1 PHRLRVV
8 AGGQDRLG
16 QQRQRANRSLELV
29 ADVGDEVPAHRV
41 DPVCFSAVLYEDQDE
56 LRAERGDPDGDG
68 QRVAAERSAR
78 DLKFELPDLSIPAH
92 LPGHRDQFLGDQPLT
107 AHQSEGV
114 RRRGCLDHG
123 VAGIE
128 QHRGGSQ
135 DLEHRGHAG
144 RHQRLGGGRLGRAPL
159 ALAPAERETA
169 RGADGQRYQGGR
181 RSRGDVEI
189 GREVVHTPRVN
200 ARADHSARP
209 EAHSVIRRQEFTFT
223 SRRVHRR
230 ARLRLRSPHYGEG
243 SPRCAHR
250 RAGHG
255 RAKPPP
261 QLTGAFS
268 MRDVYHE
275 ELDSIGRTLIEM
287 TGLVGAAMG
296 RATAAPLEADL
307 QVAES
312 VISADDAVDALQSEL
327 DSRALDL
334 LARQQPVAGD
344 LRTIITSLRMSA
356 DLERMGD
363 LARHIAK
370 VARLRYP
377 EIAVPEELRPMIQEM
392 GRIAGELA
400 QKTAEIIDG
409 RDVDAARELPEDDDE
424 MDELHRALFRAL
436 LDKKTDY
443 SVETAIDV
451 TLIGRYYERFAD
463 HSVSVARRLIFL
475 VTGEHH

>member
-1 PHRLRVV
+1 
-8 AGGQDRLG
+8 
-16 QQRQRANRSLELV
+16 
-29 ADVGDEVPAHRV
+29 
-41 DPVCFSAVLYEDQDE
+41 
-56 LRAERGDPDGDG
+56 
-68 QRVAAERSAR
+68 
-78 DLKFELPDLSIPAH
+78 
-92 LPGHRDQFLGDQPLT
+92 
-107 AHQSEGV
+107 
-114 RRRGCLDHG
+114 
-123 VAGIE
+123 
-128 QHRGGSQ
+128 
-135 DLEHRGHAG
+135 
-144 RHQRLGGGRLGRAPL
+144 
-159 ALAPAERETA
+159 
-169 RGADGQRYQGGR
+169 
-181 RSRGDVEI
+181 
-189 GREVVHTPRVN
+189 
-200 ARADHSARP
+200 
-209 EAHSVIRRQEFTFT
+209 
-223 SRRVHRR
+223 
-230 ARLRLRSPHYGEG
+230 
-243 SPRCAHR
+243 
-250 RAGHG
+250 
-255 RAKPPP
+255 
-261 QLTGAFS
+261 

-287 TGLVGAAMG
+287 TGLVGTAMG
-296 RATAAPLEADL
+296 RATAALLDADL

-312 VISADDAVDALQSEL
+312 VISADDAVDALQNEL

-377 EIAVPEELRPMIQEM
+377 EVAIPEDLRSTIREM

-409 RDVDAARELPEDDDE
+409 RDVDTARELPEDDDA

-463 HSVSVARRLIFL
+463 HAVSVARRLIFL
-475 VTGEHH
+475 VTGEHD